1 MIRDITLGQ
10 YYPGQ
15 SFVHKLDSRVKI
27 FATFVY
33 LVMIFFVK
41 DFVGYAFITCVLTG
55 VIAVSGVPVKFLA
68 RGMRPI
74 LFILLFTFVINLI
87 TAKGTVLARLG
98 PVAVTDRGLQQAVYI
113 AVRLILLIFGT
124 ALLTYTTKP
133 VALTDGFEAVMSPLS
148 RIGVP
153 SHEIAM
159 MMSIALRFIPTLLNE
174 ADRTM
179 KAQQARG
186 ADFESG
192 NLIRRAKSMLPLFIP
207 LFVNAFRIAVDLAM
221 AMEARCYHGGKG
233 RTRLYPMK
241 FSGRDYFAF
250 ALIILF
256 AAAVIVQSRG
266 LLPVPQVWPVSQE
279 GI

>member
-10 YYPGQ
+10 YYPGR
-15 SFVHKLDSRVKI
+15 SIIHKLDPRVKI
-27 FATFVY
+27 FATFIY
-33 LVMIFFVK
+33 LIMIFFVK
-41 DFVGYAFITCVLTG
+41 DFVGYAFITCVLAA
-55 VIAVSGVPVKFLA
+55 VITVSGVPLKFIA

-74 LFILLFTFVINLI
+74 LLVLVLTFVINLI
-87 TAKGTVLARLG
+87 TAKGTILVRLG
-98 PVAVTDRGLQQAVYI
+98 PVSVTDRGLQQAVFI
-113 AVRLILLIFGT
+113 AVRLILLVFGT

-133 VALTDGFEAVMSPLS
+133 VALTDGFEAFMSPLA

-159 MMSIALRFIPTLLNE
+159 MMSIALRFIPTLLKE

-192 NLIRRAKSMLPLFIP
+192 HLIHRAKSMLPLFIP
-207 LFVNAFRIAVDLAM
+207 LFINAFRIAFDLAM
-221 AMEARCYHGGKG
+221 AMEARCYQGGKG

-241 FSGRDYFAF
+241 FSRRDYLAC
-250 ALIILF
+250 ALIVLF

-266 LLPVPQVWPVSQE
+266 LLPIPQIWPVSQE
-279 GI
+279 QI